1 MSVHCTCMSV
11 PTHVCL
17 YIVHVCLFLLM
28 NVCTLYMYVC
38 SYTRMSLHC
47 TCMYVCSYSCMSVH
61 CTYMSV
67 PTHECLHMYM
77 YVCSYTRMSV
87 HCTCM
92 SVPTHVCLYIVHV
105 CLFLLMY
112 VCTLYMYVCSYSC
125 MSVYRSASV
134 SLFSLTY
141 CSNAVIVFS
150 RFSADPA
157 TKQENN
163 LSFHWGWLLTS
174 VDMFGVMVAVN
185 ITHLNPNP
193 CLTKKYIVENRSK
206 QFAYWKKPANRSH
219 DSV

>member
-1 MSVHCTCMSV
+1 MSVHCSCMSV

-28 NVCTLYMYVC
+28 YVCTLYMY
-38 SYTRMSLHC
+38 Y
-47 TCMYVCSYSCMSVH
+47 
-61 CTYMSV
+61 
-67 PTHECLHMYM
+67 
-77 YVCSYTRMSV
+77 
-87 HCTCM
+87 CM

-105 CLFLLMY
+105 CLFLHTY

-163 LSFHWGWLLTS
+163 QSFHWGWLLTF

-193 CLTKKYIVENRSK
+193 CLTKKIHS
-206 QFAYWKKPANRSH
+206 
-219 DSV
+219 